1 MNRIRRYGISVALVL
16 TSIFAVPLAIPFACD
31 VSEGRIANIIIDF
44 EKGSESSENQKTEK
58 EAKEFKLTYLSA
70 ISLKRQ
76 FLSNCQK
83 YGQLD
88 VQHSMDVLLPILTP
102 PPEAS

>member
-1 MNRIRRYGISVALVL
+1 MNRIRRYGLSVALVL
-16 TSIFAVPLAIPFACD
+16 TSIFAVPLAISFSSD
-31 VSEGRIANIIIDF
+31 IFESKIANIIIDF
-44 EKGSESSENQKTEK
+44 EEGSESSENQKTES
-58 EAKEFKLTYLSA
+58 EAKEFKLTFLSA

>member
-1 MNRIRRYGISVALVL
+1 MNRIRRYGLSVALVL
-16 TSIFAVPLAIPFACD
+16 SSIFAVPLAISFTSD
-31 VSEGRIANIIIDF
+31 ISDSKIAIIIIDF
-44 EKGSESSENQKTEK
+44 EEGTDSSENQKTQS
-58 EAKEFKLTYLSA
+58 EAKEFKLTYLST
-70 ISLKRQ
+70 ISLNRQ

-102 PPEAS
+102 PPEA